1 MLLKRIFGL
10 SAAFLFL
17 FQFSST
23 AQDHIEVSSSE
34 ILHDIEGLK
43 SVGCALYMAA
53 HPDDENT
60 KVIAY
65 LAQEM
70 QLRTAYFAL
79 TRGDGGQNLIGT
91 EKGDALGVLRT
102 QELLRARSIDHGE
115 QYFSRAIDFG
125 YSKNPIET
133 FDKWQREEVL
143 KDAVWVI
150 RKLRPDLIITRFPPD
165 ARAGHGHHTASAMLA
180 IEAIEA
186 ANDPKFQFDDSR
198 DGKLKPFKVHRVV
211 WNTSIWWYQRTGTE
225 LDESKLYKL
234 DVGKYN
240 PLIGSSY
247 NSIASRSRSSH
258 RSQGFGDLIDRGTYP
273 EYFEHLAGD
282 SAKQSI
288 FEDLD
293 FTWYRFGNYQLAEK
307 ASNSITSIVSTFNP
321 ARPDISIGKL
331 LELKKL
337 IKNISDETWKA
348 DLNERLDLIVARCA
362 GLWCEVVVDQYYAC
376 EGDSVV
382 FTLNAI
388 KRNDVQVKTRFV
400 DFGEFTYH
408 IEEPTELLP
417 NQLTAVVSKKICI
430 DLKDYGYSDPYWL
443 KKKPKDGMFE
453 IENAEMIGLAEHR
466 PFQTANA
473 LFQVG
478 DHNIEI
484 AVPITYKWEDRALG
498 ELRRPFEVRPKVFI
512 NFDERVMVANAGQT
526 VTMVAKVTVN
536 TPGIFG
542 NLKLKAPDG
551 WKVKPYEKAF
561 EGQYRGEV
569 IPVTFEFTPTGN
581 AQSGSITALVQEES
595 NEYDQGY
602 LEIKHDHI
610 PTQIMMPKAECKLV
624 YINVQTNGQKIGYLM
639 GAGDEIPTALTQLG
653 YEVELLD
660 PENINEE
667 VLAQYKT
674 VVLGVRAYNTVEN
687 IQNIHRE
694 LLGYMD
700 KGGKVIAQYN
710 TTRGLKGKE
719 VGPYGLQPSRNRIT
733 DEYAKLTILQ
743 KNHPIF
749 NTPNKISS
757 SDFDNWVQERGLY
770 FPSDFD
776 KKYTP
781 LLKGNDLGEDPV
793 DGMLLVANY
802 GKGKFV
808 YTGLSFFREV
818 PAGVPGAYRLLVNLM
833 EY

>member
-1 MLLKRIFGL
+1 
-10 SAAFLFL
+10 
-17 FQFSST
+17 
-23 AQDHIEVSSSE
+23 
-34 ILHDIEGLK
+34 
-43 SVGCALYMAA
+43 MAA

-150 RKLRPDLIITRFPPD
+150 RQLRPDLIITRFPPD

-186 ANDPKFQFDDSR
+186 ANDAKFQFNDSR

-211 WNTSIWWYQRTGTE
+211 WNTSIWWYKRTGTE

-247 NSIASRSRSSH
+247 NSIASRARSSH

-282 SAKQSI
+282 SAKLSI

-453 IENAEMIGLAEHR
+453 IENAEMIGLGEHR

-561 EGQYRGEV
+561 EGKYRGEV

-639 GAGDEIPTALTQLG
+639 GAGDEIPIALTQLG

-674 VVLGVRAYNTVEN
+674 VVLGVRAYNTIEN

-710 TTRGLKGKE
+710 TTGGLKSKE
-719 VGPYGLQPSRNRIT
+719 VGPYGLKPSRNRIT

-781 LLKGNDLGEDPV
+781 LLKGNDQGEDPV
-793 DGMLLVANY
+793 NGMLLVTNY